1 NAFRH
6 KIRHINN
13 NTAPRALCINYLN
26 QSPTDTVSNR
36 RTITMSK
43 ECPARVIV
51 VKLDE
56 EIIFDQL
63 SLVSITQQQA
73 ESMVAEIINDKAEYK
88 LEDLTVE
95 LWTIDEVLR
104 YKKQYGI
111 EF

>member
-1 NAFRH
+1 
-6 KIRHINN
+6 
-13 NTAPRALCINYLN
+13 
-26 QSPTDTVSNR
+26 
-36 RTITMSK
+36 MSK

-111 EF
+111 EFWHQNLGEQ

>member
-1 NAFRH
+1 
-6 KIRHINN
+6 
-13 NTAPRALCINYLN
+13 
-26 QSPTDTVSNR
+26 
-36 RTITMSK
+36 MSK

-104 YKKQYGI
+104 YKKQY
-111 EF
+111 